1 MAQTLL
7 AKHTKELQPF
17 LGKKMKK
24 SLIAAML
31 ALGVSAS
38 ASADWVFV
46 GSWDVNDGPSWSHTE
61 QVMSAR
67 EAAALIFG
75 GTYTD
80 YAIST
85 VGKDANLIDF
95 MAYVNGYAVGSS
107 SGHVVAQN
115 FIQDDGFT
123 CTDDAACAGNGL
135 YDYYDGNFPTLT
147 GDTSAYISD
156 WCDAGACVNYAF
168 VQRAVP
174 EPGSLALLGLG
185 LAGLASLRRRKY
197 N

>member
-1 MAQTLL
+1 
-7 AKHTKELQPF
+7 
-17 LGKKMKK
+17 MKK

-46 GSWDVNDGPSWSHTE
+46 GSWNVNDGPWWSNSAP
-61 QVMSAR
+61 VLSAR
-67 EAAALIFG
+67 EAAAQIFG

-85 VGKDANLIDF
+85 LGKDASQIDF
-95 MAYVNGYAVGSS
+95 MAYVSGYALGNTA
-107 SGHVVAQN
+107 GRVVAQN
-115 FIQDDGFT
+115 FIQDDGFS
-123 CTDDAACAGNGL
+123 CTDDAACAGNGF
-135 YDYYDGNFPTLT
+135 YDYYDGSYPTLS
-147 GDTSAYISD
+147 GDTSAFIGD
-156 WCDAGACVNYAF
+156 WCTAGNCVNYAF
-168 VQRAVP
+168 VQRGNNVP